1 MKILIIADVY
11 PPEVSSAASLIQE
24 LAGGLAAKG
33 DEVFV
38 VTTHPKHYLADKNLA
53 GKYGEFTDEG
63 GIKVI
68 RVKTPPLKK
77 VNFIIRGLSQ
87 LLLPFLVFRKVKKYV
102 GGKLDG
108 VIVYSPP
115 VTMPIA
121 GALVKRKY
129 GAKFLLNLQD
139 IFPQNAIDLGILKNG
154 LAIKFFEIIEKFAY
168 KSADVIS
175 FHSTGGRQFLIE
187 KKYVPEG
194 KIVTL
199 ENWVDLGEYCKP
211 AKKDFRKIYGLEG
224 KKIFLFAGIMGPA
237 QGMEFLV
244 EVANKVKDI
253 KDAIFLLAGDGME
266 KSKVVAAME
275 KHGLKNISLQDFVS
289 KEDYPDLATIA
300 DVGVVCLSSQNKTPF
315 VPGKFLG
322 YMAAGKPIL
331 AFLNKESDAF
341 ELVLKTNCGLASV
354 SGDLKTAEKNVREL
368 AGKNIE
374 ELREMG
380 VRGREYAEKNL
391 SLEFAVQKIRNIFFG
406 EED

>member
-24 LAGGLAAKG
+24 LSQGLAARG
-33 DEVFV
+33 DEVIV
-38 VTTHPKHYLADKNLA
+38 ATTHPKHYLADKSLA
-53 GKYGEFTDEG
+53 GKFDEFMDEG

-68 RVKTPPLKK
+68 RIKTPPLKK
-77 VNFIIRGLSQ
+77 VNFIIRGVSQ
-87 LLLPFLVFRKVKKYV
+87 LLLPFLVFRKARKYA
-102 GGKLDG
+102 GKNLDG

-115 VTMPIA
+115 VTLPIA
-121 GALVKRKY
+121 GALIKRKY

-154 LAIKFFEIIEKFAY
+154 LAIKFFEAIEKFAY
-168 KSADVIS
+168 KSADVIT
-175 FHSTGGRQFLIE
+175 FHSAGGRKFLIE
-187 KKYVPEG
+187 KKHVPEN

-199 ENWVDLGEYCKP
+199 ENWIDLGEYGRP
-211 AKKDFRKIYGLEG
+211 AQKDFRKIYGLEG

-253 KDAIFLLAGDGME
+253 ENTVFLLVGDGME
-266 KSKVVAAME
+266 KPKVAAAME
-275 KHGLKNISLQDFVS
+275 RYGLKNISLQGFVS
-289 KEDYPDLATIA
+289 KEDYPDLAAIA
-300 DVGVVCLSSQNKTPF
+300 DVGIVCLSSQNKTPF

-341 ELVLKTNCGLASV
+341 ELVSKTNCGLASV
-354 SGDLKTAEKNVREL
+354 AGDMETAEKNIREL
-368 AGKNIE
+368 AAKSE
-374 ELREMG
+374 QEMATMG
-380 VRGREYAEKNL
+380 QHGREYAEKNL
-391 SLEFAVQKIRNIFFG
+391 SLEFAVSKIRGLLNCG
-406 EED
+406 